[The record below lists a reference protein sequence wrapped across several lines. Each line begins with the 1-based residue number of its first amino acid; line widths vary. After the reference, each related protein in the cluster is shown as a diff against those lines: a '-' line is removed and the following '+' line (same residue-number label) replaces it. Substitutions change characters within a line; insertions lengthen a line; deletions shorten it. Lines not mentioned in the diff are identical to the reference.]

1 MGLSGEGGDSL
12 ELNLLALLLGLSLE
26 GGVPLDSGNEL
37 LSALGVLDVLD
48 SEVDPLLE
56 VSVADNLEADH
67 SDSSG
72 GDVVNNSGLS
82 VVELRECVVRW
93 WCEGK
98 RRIGR
103 GQRSKEEGGEVE
115 VVEGR
120 SKMRG
125 DEGDR
130 ACEGWEI
137 EARGHGQY
145 PLSPVHMSR
154 GLVLTLWGIPFCSAE
169 LALMSTMSPTL

>member
-48 SEVDPLLE
+48 SEVDSLLE

-72 GDVVNNSGLS
+72 GDVVDNTGLS
-82 VVELRECVVRW
+82 VVELWGVADR
-93 WCEGK
+93 
-98 RRIGR
+98 
-103 GQRSKEEGGEVE
+103 EEGSGEGSGKGS
-115 VVEGR
+115 GR
-120 SKMRG
+120 RKSSDG
-125 DEGDR
+125 G
-130 ACEGWEI
+130 
-137 EARGHGQY
+137 
-145 PLSPVHMSR
+145 
-154 GLVLTLWGIPFCSAE
+154 
-169 LALMSTMSPTL
+169 